1 MEPTRVT
8 DAVRWEAFAAQAPEI
23 AGAGRALIYQYGV
36 GLGFLA
42 TLRADGAPRLHPVC
56 PVVTEGG
63 LFVFVVDRSPKVR
76 DLRRDPRFALHA
88 MPPDAVDDEFVVNG
102 RAEPVSDHALEARVL
117 ATYLAQGT
125 TSEDHTLF
133 ELLVDRALHVQYGPR
148 PSPPQA
154 YHRWPAV

>member
-1 MEPTRVT
+1 VT
-8 DAVRWEAFAAQAPEI
+8 AAVRWETFAAQAPEI
-23 AGAGRALIYQYGV
+23 AAAGRALLYQYGV

-56 PVVTEGG
+56 PVVSEGG
-63 LFVFVVDRSPKVR
+63 LYVFVIDRSPKVR

-88 MPPDAVDDEFVVNG
+88 MPPEQVDDEFVVNG
-102 RAEPVSDHALEARVL
+102 RAEPVTDVALEARVL

-133 ELLVDRALHVQYGPR
+133 ELLVDRALHVPYGPR
-148 PSPPQA
+148 PSAPLG
-154 YHRWPAV
+154 HHHWPG

>member
-1 MEPTRVT
+1 MAG
-8 DAVRWEAFAAQAPEI
+8 AVRWEQFAVQAPEI
-23 AGAGRALIYQYGV
+23 AAAGRALLYQYGV

-56 PVVTEGG
+56 PVVAEGG
-63 LFVFVVDRSPKVR
+63 LFVFVVNRSPKVH

-88 MPPDAVDDEFVVNG
+88 MPAEQVDDEFVVNG
-102 RAEPVSDHALEARVL
+102 RVEPVTDDAVEARVL

-133 ELLVDRALHVQYGPR
+133 ELLVDRALHVPYGPR
-148 PSPPQA
+148 PSPPLA
-154 YHRWPAV
+154 HHRWQAG

>member
-1 MEPTRVT
+1 MTP
-8 DAVRWEAFAAQAPEI
+8 VRWEQFAAQAPGI
-23 AGAGRALIYQYGV
+23 AESGRALLYQYGV

-63 LFVFVVDRSPKVR
+63 LYVFVINRSPKVH

-88 MPPDAVDDEFVVNG
+88 MPPEHVDDEFVVNG
-102 RAEPVSDHALEARVL
+102 RAEAVTDDELGARVL

-133 ELLVDRALHVQYGPR
+133 ELLVDRALHVPYGPR
-148 PSPPQA
+148 PGPPQA
-154 YHRWPAV
+154 HHCWQAG